1 MMITTPHFL
10 KHLTKQD
17 GLCLGAI
24 ALITLFI
31 RLPFFFEAVIN
42 WDEST
47 FILMGESLLD
57 GHLPYTQLWDLKPP
71 LLFVAYALF
80 ILTLGK
86 SILSIR
92 IAGTLCVMVV
102 AVLVYFC
109 AKTFTQATA
118 ACLVAIATALGIS
131 VLSAG
136 QAVMSEHV
144 AIVPLTAALAVLF
157 LKPKP
162 GLKATFAIA
171 MLLTTAAFMRLNLGY
186 SVIIIGFYI
195 SLQHLPDW
203 TRMVRQAVSYS
214 FGSFFVCFLTFF
226 PYWLTGNSK
235 LWWLSVIVAP
245 LSYSDSQLGG
255 AQVFSRLKYGLINS
269 SQDNM
274 IMGITLVLWLGGALG
289 IFLAISPKTKGFYS
303 RSYPAIA
310 LGLLTIS
317 ILVSILETG
326 ASHQHYLIQL
336 VPCLGLGFA
345 FLWQKISRNSL
356 LDRVLFGL
364 TLVLLLSSL
373 TPIITEYRIVGGRL
387 LAGGPL
393 RVGPAYEIAAYFQ
406 EQAAEGEPIYMM
418 SDHIVYWF
426 LDSEPLTPAT
436 THPSTISREYV
447 LDVLYGAESSPE
459 SEIAKVFAAKPEFVV
474 KERVVR
480 YLLSGEMQP
489 VKTFLERELAT
500 HYDQVAQIDGR
511 LIYRRNEAH
520 PTCLGRGG
528 GVGANPGLC

>member
-1 MMITTPHFL
+1 MMMIPPDL
-10 KHLTKQD
+10 RKHLTKQD
-17 GLCLGAI
+17 GLYLAAI
-24 ALITLFI
+24 AVITVLI

-47 FILMGESLLD
+47 FILMGQSLLD

-92 IAGTLCVMVV
+92 LAGTLCVMIV
-102 AVLVYFC
+102 AILVYFC
-109 AKTFTQATA
+109 AKIFTHATA
-118 ACLVAIATALGIS
+118 AFLSAIATALGIS

-157 LKPKP
+157 LRPKP

-171 MLLTTAAFMRLNLGY
+171 ILLTTAALMRLNLGY
-186 SVIIIGFYI
+186 SVLILGFYLI
-195 SLQHLPDW
+195 LQHLPDW

-214 FGSFFVCFLTFF
+214 LGSFLVCFLTFL

-245 LSYSDSQLGG
+245 LNYSDSQLGG
-255 AQVFSRLKYGLINS
+255 PQIFDRLKDGLITS
-269 SQDNM
+269 SQNHM
-274 IMGITLVLWLGGALG
+274 IFGITLVLWVGGTLG
-289 IFLAISPKTKGFYS
+289 IILAVFPKNKRFYS

-326 ASHQHYLIQL
+326 AAHQHYLIQL
-336 VPCLGLGFA
+336 VPCLGLGVA
-345 FLWQKISRNSL
+345 VLWQTISRNII
-356 LDRVLFGL
+356 LDRVLVGL

-373 TPIITEYRIVGGRL
+373 TPILTEYRIVGGRL
-387 LAGGPL
+387 WAGDSL
-393 RVGPAYEIAAYFQ
+393 QVGPAYDIAAYFREQ
-406 EQAAEGEPIYMM
+406 EAEDEPIYMM

-436 THPSTISREYV
+436 THPSTLSREYI
-447 LDVLYGAESSPE
+447 LDVIYGVESSPE
-459 SEIAKVFAAKPEFVV
+459 SEIAKVFAAEPKFVV
-474 KERVVR
+474 KERFVR
-480 YLLSGEMQP
+480 YLLSGNMRP
-489 VKTFLERELAT
+489 VKTFLDRELAN
-500 HYDQVAQIDGR
+500 HYEQVAQIGGR
-511 LIYRRNEAH
+511 LIYRRIE
-520 PTCLGRGG
+520 R
-528 GVGANPGLC
+528 

>member
-1 MMITTPHFL
+1 MITTPPFL
-10 KHLTKQD
+10 TNLTKQD
-17 GLCLGAI
+17 GLFLAAI
-24 ALITLFI
+24 AVITVLI

-86 SILSIR
+86 SIVSIR
-92 IAGTLCVMVV
+92 LAGTLCVMIV
-102 AVLVYFC
+102 AILVYFC
-109 AKTFTQATA
+109 AKTFTHATSA
-118 ACLVAIATALGIS
+118 GLSAIATALGIS

-171 MLLTTAAFMRLNLGY
+171 ILLTTAAFMRLNLGY
-186 SVIIIGFYI
+186 SVIMIGFYLI
-195 SLQHLPDW
+195 LQYLPDW

-245 LSYSDSQLGG
+245 LNYSDSQLGG
-255 AQVFSRLKYGLINS
+255 VQIFSRLKDGLINS
-269 SQDNM
+269 SQNNM
-274 IMGITLVLWLGGALG
+274 IFGIILVLWVGGALG
-289 IFLAISPKTKGFYS
+289 IFLAVLPKIKRVY
-303 RSYPAIA
+303 RPSYPAIA

-326 ASHQHYLIQL
+326 AAHQHYLMQL
-336 VPCLGLGFA
+336 VPCLGLGVA
-345 FLWQKISRNSL
+345 VLWQTISRNII
-356 LDRVLFGL
+356 LDRVLLGL

-373 TPIITEYRIVGGRL
+373 TPIITGYRIVGGRL

-393 RVGPAYEIAAYFQ
+393 QAGPAYEIAAYFQ
-406 EQAAEGEPIYMM
+406 EQEAEDEPIYMM

-436 THPSTISREYV
+436 THPSTLSREYV
-447 LDVLYGAESSPE
+447 LDVLYGVDSSPE
-459 SEIAKVFAAKPEFVV
+459 SEIAKVFAAEPKFVV
-474 KERVVR
+474 KERFVR
-480 YLLSGEMQP
+480 YLLSGNMQP
-489 VKTFLERELAT
+489 VKTFLDRELAN
-500 HYDQVAQIDGR
+500 HYEQVAQIGGR
-511 LIYRRNEAH
+511 LIYRRIQRQ
-520 PTCLGRGG
+520 L
-528 GVGANPGLC
+528 

>member
-1 MMITTPHFL
+1 MMITTPPFL
-10 KHLTKQD
+10 TNLTKQD
-17 GLCLGAI
+17 GLFLAAI
-24 ALITLFI
+24 AVITVLI

-86 SILSIR
+86 SIVSIR
-92 IAGTLCVMVV
+92 LAGTLCVMIV
-102 AVLVYFC
+102 AILVYFC
-109 AKTFTQATA
+109 AKTFTHATSA
-118 ACLVAIATALGIS
+118 GLSAIATALGIS

-171 MLLTTAAFMRLNLGY
+171 ILLTTAAFMRLNLGY
-186 SVIIIGFYI
+186 SVIMIGFYLI
-195 SLQHLPDW
+195 LQYLPDW

-245 LSYSDSQLGG
+245 LNYSDSQLGG
-255 AQVFSRLKYGLINS
+255 VQIFSRLKDGLINS
-269 SQDNM
+269 SQNNM
-274 IMGITLVLWLGGALG
+274 IFGIILVLWVGGALG
-289 IFLAISPKTKGFYS
+289 IFLAVLPKIKRVY
-303 RSYPAIA
+303 RPSYPAIA

-326 ASHQHYLIQL
+326 AAHQHYLMQL
-336 VPCLGLGFA
+336 VPCLGLGVA
-345 FLWQKISRNSL
+345 VLWQTISRNII
-356 LDRVLFGL
+356 LDRVLLGL

-373 TPIITEYRIVGGRL
+373 TPIITGYRIVGGRL

-393 RVGPAYEIAAYFQ
+393 QAGPAYEIAAYFQ
-406 EQAAEGEPIYMM
+406 EQEAEDEPIYMM

-436 THPSTISREYV
+436 THPSTLSREYV
-447 LDVLYGAESSPE
+447 LDVLYGVDSSPE
-459 SEIAKVFAAKPEFVV
+459 SEIAKVFAAEPKFVV
-474 KERVVR
+474 KERFVR
-480 YLLSGEMQP
+480 YLLSGNMQP
-489 VKTFLERELAT
+489 VKTFLDRELAN
-500 HYDQVAQIDGR
+500 HYEQVAQIGGR
-511 LIYRRNEAH
+511 LIYRRIQRQ
-520 PTCLGRGG
+520 L
-528 GVGANPGLC
+528 